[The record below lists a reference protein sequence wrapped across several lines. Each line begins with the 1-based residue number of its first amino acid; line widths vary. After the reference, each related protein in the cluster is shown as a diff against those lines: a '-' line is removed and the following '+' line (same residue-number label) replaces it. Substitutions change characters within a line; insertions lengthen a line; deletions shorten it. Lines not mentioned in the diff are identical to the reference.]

1 MTLNYVKDYLK
12 LLYFPASTHLKCM
25 STSWQSGRFIPCLPH
40 FFTYLKFIYKLQI
53 IILEIKND
61 NLGLLTASKKIDTVD
76 NHDLYYVK

>member
-1 MTLNYVKDYLK
+1 MHVEK
-12 LLYFPASTHLKCM
+12 LTKWKIHTVLAA
-25 STSWQSGRFIPCLPH
+25 
-40 FFTYLKFIYKLQI
+40 FFSYLKFIYRLQI